1 MKCEKMKKILIA
13 YFSASGVTARVAEK
27 MAKAAGAD
35 LFEIKPERIFTVIT
49 LILALVMLFPA
60 CGQTTTPVNTN
71 ENSETQTQV
80 DNNSTSGLSDETANN
95 GDHSDETQPPESQTP
110 GAETQPTE
118 NKKDVLVVVFS
129 ATGTTKAVAERIAAY
144 TGGDLYEIKA
154 AQEYT
159 SADLNYYDKNSRTTK
174 EQNDKSARPA
184 IGSADLSLDGFKT
197 IFIGYPI
204 WWGEEPRILDTF
216 VEKYSFDGITCIPFC
231 TSGGSGVGRSDKN
244 LADHAG
250 SGNWKS
256 GKLLN
261 RVSDSDL
268 QSWIDSV
275 R

>member
-1 MKCEKMKKILIA
+1 MKRFI
-13 YFSASGVTARVAEK
+13 S
-27 MAKAAGAD
+27 
-35 LFEIKPERIFTVIT
+35 VIT
-49 LILALVMLFPA
+49 LVLAVVMILSA
-60 CGQTTTPVNTN
+60 CGQSAAPANTN
-71 ENSETQTQV
+71 QDSNTQTQAG
-80 DNNSTSGLSDETANN
+80 NNSTATPQDETANN
-95 GDHSDETQPPESQTP
+95 GDSSGEAQQPDDNTDEGSMQP
-110 GAETQPTE
+110 AE

-129 ATGTTKAVAERIAAY
+129 ATGTTQVVAERIAEY

-159 SADLNYYDKNSRTTK
+159 SADLNWNDRSSRTTK
-174 EQNDKSARPA
+174 EQNDKNARPA
-184 IGSADLSLDGFKT
+184 IGSADISLDGYKT
-197 IFIGYPI
+197 VFIGYPI

-216 VEKYSFDGITCIPFC
+216 VEKYDFTGITCIPFC

-268 QSWIDSV
+268 QNWIDSV

>member
-1 MKCEKMKKILIA
+1 MKGTNMKKAIA
-13 YFSASGVTARVAEK
+13 
-27 MAKAAGAD
+27 
-35 LFEIKPERIFTVIT
+35 LIT
-49 LILALVMLFPA
+49 LIASLVLMLCA
-60 CGQTTTPVNTN
+60 CGQTAAPANTD
-71 ENSETQTQV
+71 EAGNSF
-80 DNNSTSGLSDETANN
+80 SA
-95 GDHSDETQPPESQTP
+95 ETQPPETATDDRP
-110 GAETQPTE
+110 AQPD
-118 NKKDVLVVVFS
+118 NDKKGVLVVVFS
-129 ATGTTKAVAERIAAY
+129 ATGMTKAVAERIAAY

-159 SADLNYYDKNSRTTK
+159 SADLNWNDKNSRTTK
-174 EQNDKSARPA
+174 EQNDKSARPE
-184 IGSADLSLDGFKT
+184 IGSTELSLDGYET

-204 WWGEEPRILDTF
+204 WWGEEPRIIDTF
-216 VEKYSFDGITCIPFC
+216 VEKYDFSGITCIPFC

-261 RVSDSDL
+261 SVSDTAL